1 MEASTTSALE
11 LKATWEDSPLFRPA
25 CHDCTFCD
33 GLRDF
38 SDNEKEPVPFLPEQE
53 DQVQPSAL
61 FRSLSF
67 LDRYLAVFILLAMI
81 CGVLIGVYD
90 NEGIHKAFN
99 GAQWQGVSI
108 PILIGLLLMMWPVL
122 TKVQYECLPA
132 LFSSRRIW
140 IHIGISFVLNWIF
153 APFVML
159 GLAWATLPEASLE
172 RERKGVLLVGVAMVL
187 IWTGLAKGDPEYCAI
202 LVGVNSLLQIVLFSP
217 YALLFLNVLG
227 GNSGVSNSPM
237 LSLRYSQVSTSVG
250 IYLGIPLAAGFVT
263 RFTLK
268 RSLSPPAFAKF
279 LQWFGPVALM
289 GLLYTIIVLFANQG
303 KRIVDDIGSVF
314 RIFVPLILYFV
325 IVWTTTFSSL
335 YYLSRRRYA
344 DSVGGYEK
352 AIVQAFT
359 AGSNNFELAI
369 AVAIANFGTDSPEAL
384 AATIG
389 PLVEVPVL
397 LGLTYVAL
405 WMRPRLQ
412 WQRSVSL
419 A

>member
-1 MEASTTSALE
+1 
-11 LKATWEDSPLFRPA
+11 
-25 CHDCTFCD
+25 
-33 GLRDF
+33 
-38 SDNEKEPVPFLPEQE
+38 
-53 DQVQPSAL
+53 
-61 FRSLSF
+61 
-67 LDRYLAVFILLAMI
+67 
-81 CGVLIGVYD
+81 
-90 NEGIHKAFN
+90 
-99 GAQWQGVSI
+99 
-108 PILIGLLLMMWPVL
+108 
-122 TKVQYECLPA
+122 
-132 LFSSRRIW
+132 
-140 IHIGISFVLNWIF
+140 
-153 APFVML
+153 
-159 GLAWATLPEASLE
+159 
-172 RERKGVLLVGVAMVL
+172 MVL

-352 AIVQAFT
+352 ATVQAFT